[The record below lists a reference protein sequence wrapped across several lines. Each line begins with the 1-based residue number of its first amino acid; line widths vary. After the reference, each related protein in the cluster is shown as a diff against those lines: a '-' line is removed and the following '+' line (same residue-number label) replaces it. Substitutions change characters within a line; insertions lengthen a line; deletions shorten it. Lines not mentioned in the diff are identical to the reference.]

1 MHKLVVS
8 SIVFG
13 FASFLGATAAEAPSS
28 YQNDFEKAAVGP
40 VPEDMMVLDGGF
52 GIAEAGGNKYLEL
65 PGSPLETYG
74 VIFGPSAASGQ
85 SVQARIRGTG
95 QGRRFP
101 VFGIGLNGIA
111 GYRLRVSPAKKALE
125 ICKGDDVVTSVNFIW
140 ESGSWTVLRL
150 ELAKVKEGEFIVRG
164 KAWKDGGKEPADWT
178 VQSTVTTEVPVGRPS
193 LWGSP
198 YAGTPIQFDDLRV
211 EPAR

>member
-28 YQNDFEKAAVGP
+28 YQNNFEKAAVGP

-52 GIAEAGGNKYLEL
+52 GIAEAEGNKYLEL

-74 VIFGPSAASGQ
+74 VIFGPAAASGQ